1 MCFFTHSLS
10 LPLENKAEKRGWR
23 DLQHYMAYCMMRCYL
38 KAVFCGQEKSSVI
51 LTQKKKREVKCYCDI
66 PTLEAE
72 LLLGLLLD
80 FDLK

>member
-1 MCFFTHSLS
+1 
-10 LPLENKAEKRGWR
+10 
-23 DLQHYMAYCMMRCYL
+23 MAHCMMRCYL
-38 KAVFCGQEKSSVI
+38 KAVFCGQAESSVI